1 MPTLTAVIERDPES
15 GWYIGSVP
23 QLPGAFSQAATRE
36 ELRERLQ
43 EAVRAL
49 LADMLEHGEMLPDSE
64 FIGTEDLV
72 FSP

>member
-43 EAVRAL
+43 AAVRVL
-49 LADMLEHGEMLPDSE
+49 IADMLEHGETLPESE
-64 FIGTEDLV
+64 FIGTEELV
-72 FSP
+72 LAP